1 MGAVAGGWAILG
13 NGQVAKLANPVAR
26 LMARVIDIVAMGVC
40 TVIPVAAGFVVAL
53 FSYPPGFLDLD
64 NAPAEYSVGFFYVFV
79 LVIYEMVPAL

>member
-1 MGAVAGGWAILG
+1 
-13 NGQVAKLANPVAR
+13 
-26 LMARVIDIVAMGVC
+26 MARVIDIVAMGVC

-79 LVIYEMVPAL
+79 LVIYEMVLLYELLVCV